1 MNPQDP
7 PTGEE
12 KTAFELT
19 RNHLQ
24 HFTNS
29 DPRCRG
35 VQLPE
40 GLLLRYTLSHA
51 LYFYLRTD
59 IRDGK
64 IWTRVFASDSPY
76 ERQKTSIGEVHTPL
90 FEPRAD
96 AAHLTKVQRL
106 LHAWV
111 DFVRE
116 SPDDEIAF
124 KSFAVGDGPNG

>member
-1 MNPQDP
+1 MDPQDQS
-7 PTGEE
+7 TGEE
-12 KTAFELT
+12 KIAYELT

-24 HFTNS
+24 HFTDS

-35 VQLPE
+35 LQLPE

-76 ERQKTSIGEVHTPL
+76 DRQKTSIGEVLTPL
-90 FEPRAD
+90 FEARAD
-96 AAHLTKVQRL
+96 ANHLLKVEQL
-106 LHAWV
+106 LRAWV

-116 SPDDEIAF
+116 KPDDEIVF
-124 KSFAVGDGPNG
+124 KSFAVGEGLNE

>member
-1 MNPQDP
+1 MSPQDQP
-7 PTGEE
+7 KGEE
-12 KTAFELT
+12 KIAFELT

-24 HFTNS
+24 HFTNA

-35 VQLPE
+35 LQLPE

-59 IRDGK
+59 VRDGK
-64 IWTRVFASDSPY
+64 ICTRVFASDSPY
-76 ERQKTSIGEVHTPL
+76 DRQRTSIGEVQTPL

-96 AAHLTKVQRL
+96 ANHLVKVERL
-106 LHAWV
+106 LHSWV

-116 SPDDEIAF
+116 SPDDEITF
-124 KSFAVGDGPNG
+124 KSFAVGDGRDE